1 MSSFYLFIFFVHDIV
16 WTLPRIFPNCKCV
29 FDCEKTTI
37 RWCRPR
43 GGKKQKEQTN
53 TKQIYKKKV
62 LKLMEKNIDYNMN
75 LKWGD

>member
-1 MSSFYLFIFFVHDIV
+1 MSS
-16 WTLPRIFPNCKCV
+16 PRR
-29 FDCEKTTI
+29 EKT
-37 RWCRPR
+37 
-43 GGKKQKEQTN
+43 KKQTN